1 MGDTCRLLRRRFTV
15 GAASQNQPASR
26 GRGHPVRLAGRFWR
40 MLPSDFPP
48 WQTVYGYSR
57 RWRDNGTWQRI
68 HRYLRQWVRLRNKR
82 PQSPSVAI
90 ADTQSVPLG
99 CFTHW
104 ARGFDGGKR
113 VKGRKRHVLVDSM
126 VLLLAVVVTAA
137 NIADQQ
143 GLPPLLQRLQF
154 RRGWFRR
161 LRLIWGDRAYWGDR
175 LFEWVLEQFDCMLE
189 VLERP
194 RGQGF
199 RVVPRRWVVE
209 RTLAWI
215 SQCRRLSQ
223 DDEKHPRTSETFIYL
238 AMIQL
243 MLKRVA

>member
-1 MGDTCRLLRRRFTV
+1 MATSDV
-15 GAASQNQPASR
+15 GAT
-26 GRGHPVRLAGRFWR
+26 
-40 MLPSDFPP
+40 
-48 WQTVYGYSR
+48 TVLG
-57 RWRDNGTWQRI
+57 NAFTATCAP
-68 HRYLRQWVRLRNKR
+68 WVRLQRKR
-82 PQSPSVAI
+82 HQSPSVAI

-99 CFTHW
+99 CFTHR

-126 VLLLAVVVTAA
+126 GLLLAVVVTAA

-143 GLPPLLQRLQF
+143 GLPQLLRRLQF
-154 RRGWFRR
+154 RRGWFDR
-161 LRLIWGDRAYWGDR
+161 LRLLWGDRAYGGHL

-194 RGQGF
+194 RGRGF

-215 SQCRRLSQ
+215 SRCRRLSQ
-223 DDEKHPRTSETFIYL
+223 DDEKLPRTSETFIYL
-238 AMIQL
+238 AMIEL
-243 MLKRVA
+243 MLKRVAGTFVTSKTPSQNRAGATHRAQRRQAGGARAVAPS